1 MPSAAPTEGDHHT
14 NIHNNGARRRA
25 KSMGASLPKMIDA
38 RKPRRSNA
46 MDIPTPNKKR
56 NDAIN
61 ENNNPSEEVVQA
73 PEEPGRLQSFV
84 DKTKVT
90 IKNEKKD
97 GKLIKM
103 N

>member
-1 MPSAAPTEGDHHT
+1 
-14 NIHNNGARRRA
+14 
-25 KSMGASLPKMIDA
+25 MGASLPKMIDA
-38 RKPRRSNA
+38 RKLRRSNA
-46 MDIPTPNKKR
+46 MDIPTPNKKSKIPTHLAELSKKVKKD
-56 NDAIN
+56 NK
-61 ENNNPSEEVVQA
+61 PCEEVVQA